1 MQGRKL
7 IALKRSMIMLL
18 SVEDRS
24 ISALSYT
31 VELFSLVFEDNF
43 TYRILTES
51 GLAMVDPGPILRQL
65 SELLSLIVL
74 KFHVSSLYAQ
84 KLKHI

>member
-1 MQGRKL
+1 
-7 IALKRSMIMLL
+7 MLL

-24 ISALSYT
+24 VSTLSYT

-74 KFHVSSLYAQ
+74 KFHVSSLHAQ

>member
-1 MQGRKL
+1 
-7 IALKRSMIMLL
+7 MLL

-24 ISALSYT
+24 ISTLSYT
-31 VELFSLVFEDNF
+31 VKLFSLVFEYDF
-43 TYRILTES
+43 TYRVLTKS
-51 GLAMVDPGPILRQL
+51 GLAMVDPSPILRQL

-74 KFHVSSLYAQ
+74 KFHVSSLHAQ